1 MTVAPP
7 APLSDKQQKTSSE
20 TSRRNLQINL
30 QKSIDN
36 RYQVCYTCNSGGD
49 KMSQIWYLKVKKKLI
64 DMNMSQKQLAENI
77 GVNYSVLCSVLNGK
91 TIRKPVKEKICDYL
105 KI

>member
-1 MTVAPP
+1 
-7 APLSDKQQKTSSE
+7 
-20 TSRRNLQINL
+20 
-30 QKSIDN
+30 
-36 RYQVCYTCNSGGD
+36 
-49 KMSQIWYLKVKKKLI
+49 MSQIWYLKVKKKLI